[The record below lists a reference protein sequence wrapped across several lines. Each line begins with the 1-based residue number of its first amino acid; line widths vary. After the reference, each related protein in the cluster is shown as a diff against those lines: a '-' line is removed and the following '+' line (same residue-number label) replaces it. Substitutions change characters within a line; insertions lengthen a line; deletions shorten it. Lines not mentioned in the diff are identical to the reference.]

1 MTDEQI
7 KQLAEA
13 IYKSLWDY
21 KGLTRHEDMMP
32 YFEDI
37 IRRYVHGEAKKEG

>member
-13 IYKSLWDY
+13 IYQAQWDY
-21 KGLTRHEDMMP
+21 RGLTTREEMMP

-37 IRRYVHGEAKKEG
+37 IRRHVHGETKKEG